1 MDGFLTAKFRLR
13 PSVSF
18 VPMPDDGKYQF
29 FLSDIRQSFIMAFR
43 DEVLVKVLAS
53 LDGSKTLLQLVEEY
67 SLGAG
72 QKEGLAR
79 LFEILIERCAIE
91 DFDAVSARETHPF
104 RRVINF
110 IASYIPYHAVGAA
123 FDKFTQS
130 QVVIVGAG
138 GVGSWVALLLAQMG
152 VKRFVIID
160 DDVVKPHNL
169 NRSVFTK
176 SDVGTN
182 KAHAIANLLS
192 AKKQNYYECISILK
206 KINSAEALSSD
217 LEGILDPQTIF
228 INCADYPS
236 VAQTS
241 AIINE
246 IAFAKNLPYIIA
258 GGYNM
263 HLSLIGPTII
273 PGEAPCF
280 HCISHG
286 MNKLKVVE
294 IEGAECVVK
303 EHRNL
308 GNLAPLAAISA
319 SFAANEGL
327 KLMLRLPNLKP
338 TMIGKRGEFNFFTNN
353 LTLEEYEMWDECHYC
368 SLNNSLRG

>member
-1 MDGFLTAKFRLR
+1 
-13 PSVSF
+13 
-18 VPMPDDGKYQF
+18 MPDDGEYQL
-29 FLSDIRQSFIMAFR
+29 FLSDIRQSFNMVFR
-43 DEVLVKVLAS
+43 DSVFVRILAT
-53 LDGSKTLLQLVEEY
+53 LDGSKTLQQLVVEH
-67 SLGAG
+67 SLDAG

-79 LFEILIERCAIE
+79 LFEILIERCTIE
-91 DFDAVSARETHPF
+91 DIDAVSGREAHPF

-110 IASYIPYHAVGAA
+110 IASYIPYADVDTA
-123 FDKFTQS
+123 FDKFTHS

-152 VKRFVIID
+152 VRRFVIID

-176 SDVGTN
+176 GEVGTH
-182 KAHAIANLLS
+182 KAHAIAKMLS
-192 AKKQNYYECISILK
+192 AKKQNYYEITSILK
-206 KINSAEALSSD
+206 KIDSAQVLSVD
-217 LEGILDPQTIF
+217 LEGVLDPQTVL

-236 VAQTS
+236 VSHTS
-241 AIINE
+241 AIIHE
-246 IAFAKNLPYIIA
+246 IAFAQNLPYIIA

-273 PGEAPCF
+273 PGETPCF

-286 MNKLKVVE
+286 MNQLKVAE
-294 IEGAECVVK
+294 IEGAERIVK

-319 SFAANEGL
+319 SFTANECL
-327 KLMLRLPNLKP
+327 KLLLGLPNLKP
-338 TMIGKRGEFNFFTNN
+338 IMIGKRGEFNFFTNK
-353 LTLEEYEMWDECHYC
+353 LTLEEYGRWDECHYC
-368 SLNNSLRG
+368 SLRNP